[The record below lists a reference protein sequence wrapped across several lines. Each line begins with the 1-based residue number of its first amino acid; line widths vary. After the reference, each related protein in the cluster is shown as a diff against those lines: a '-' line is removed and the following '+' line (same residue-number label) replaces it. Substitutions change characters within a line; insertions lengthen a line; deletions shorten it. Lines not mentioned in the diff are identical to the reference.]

1 MHIFFD
7 TSTLVKRYIEE
18 KGSDETAALFLK
30 ASQVSTSLICLPEI
44 MSALNRVLRE
54 KKLNKSLYA
63 KTKKMVINDF
73 KDFLIYDLT
82 SKVIT
87 YTITLLENTPL
98 KAMDALHL
106 ACALEA
112 KPDLFVSSDIQ
123 QIKAAKKL
131 HLKVLQI

>member
-1 MHIFFD
+1 MHVFFD

-18 KGSDETAALFLK
+18 KGSNETASLFLK
-30 ASQVSTSLICLPEI
+30 TSRVSTSLICLPEI
-44 MSALNRVLRE
+44 MSALNRALRE
-54 KKLNKSLYA
+54 KKLNKSLYT
-63 KTKKMVINDF
+63 KTKKVVINDF
-73 KDFLIYDLT
+73 NDFSIYDLT

-87 YTITLLENTPL
+87 YTITLLENSPL
-98 KAMDALHL
+98 KTMDALHL

-112 KPDLFVSSDIQ
+112 EPDIFVSSDIQ